1 LVQRLHLRHDLR
13 DVVALATLALALL
26 LALLLL
32 AALALATLFV
42 GLGGL
47 GLLPRL
53 RVGLRHAPTTAAGVP
68 ARECEFDPDHLYHT
82 KTSACAPLP
91 LDAYQRIFHLDNL
104 RLQAEQSL
112 NQ

>member
-1 LVQRLHLRHDLR
+1 
-13 DVVALATLALALL
+13 VVALATLALALL

-53 RVGLRHAPTTAAGVP
+53 RLLSRLRVGLRHAPATAAGVP